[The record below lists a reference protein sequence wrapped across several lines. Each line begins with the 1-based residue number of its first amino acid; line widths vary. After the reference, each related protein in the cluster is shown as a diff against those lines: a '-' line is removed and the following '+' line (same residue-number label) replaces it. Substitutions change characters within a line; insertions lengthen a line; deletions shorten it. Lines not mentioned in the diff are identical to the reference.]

1 MTLFDY
7 PDYPDQDEKSK
18 EDKKEK
24 TENRQFTV
32 TVGVHDRN
40 RVMVLVVDDTWKA
53 VSGITLPIEDAKV
66 LFSLLDTAIKS
77 IETVDTE

>member
-1 MTLFDY
+1 MALFDY
-7 PDYPDQDEKSK
+7 PDRGEKSK
-18 EDKKEK
+18 EEKEEK

-32 TVGVHDRN
+32 TVGVYDRN

-53 VSGITLPIEDAKV
+53 VSGVTLPIEDAKV

-77 IETVDTE
+77 IEAVETE

>member
-1 MTLFDY
+1 MALF
-7 PDYPDQDEKSK
+7 DYPDQDEKSK

-40 RVMVLVVDDTWKA
+40 RVMVLVVDDTWKT
-53 VSGITLPIEDAKV
+53 VSGVTLPIEDAKL

-77 IETVDTE
+77 IETTDTE

>member
-1 MTLFDY
+1 MAFFDY
-7 PDYPDQDEKSK
+7 PERDEKSK
-18 EDKKEK
+18 EEKEEK

-32 TVGVHDRN
+32 TVGVYDRN

-77 IETVDTE
+77 IETTETE

>member
-40 RVMVLVVDDTWKA
+40 RVMVLVVDDKWKA
-53 VSGITLPIEDAKV
+53 VSGVTLPIEDAKV

-77 IETVDTE
+77 IEAVDTE

>member
-7 PDYPDQDEKSK
+7 PDRDEKSK
-18 EDKKEK
+18 EEKEEK

-40 RVMVLVVDDTWKA
+40 RVMVLVVDDTWKT
-53 VSGITLPIEDAKV
+53 VSGVTLPIEDAKA

-77 IETVDTE
+77 IETTDTE